1 MNKIISLSSSKYERK
16 NIECLT
22 FIILIYIII
31 FFRGEIVRF
40 LFQIKIK
47 FQREDFDII
56 YVSIDRRVND

>member
-1 MNKIISLSSSKYERK
+1 MNKIISFSSSKYERK